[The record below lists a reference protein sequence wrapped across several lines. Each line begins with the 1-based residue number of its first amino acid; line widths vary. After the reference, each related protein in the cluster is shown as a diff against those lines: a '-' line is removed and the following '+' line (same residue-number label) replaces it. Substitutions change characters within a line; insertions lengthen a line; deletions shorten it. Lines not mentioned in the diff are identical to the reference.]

1 MRKIQPENL
10 KIMIS
15 NLTEAAGDLCEL
27 EARLDYAVTARRV
40 CWMSLANFSGQNGWS
55 RPGRSKSSSGR

>member
-27 EARLDYAVTARRV
+27 EARLDYMVNDR
-40 CWMSLANFSGQNGWS
+40 MPKGWEGFD
-55 RPGRSKSSSGR
+55 RIWDRHPFLT